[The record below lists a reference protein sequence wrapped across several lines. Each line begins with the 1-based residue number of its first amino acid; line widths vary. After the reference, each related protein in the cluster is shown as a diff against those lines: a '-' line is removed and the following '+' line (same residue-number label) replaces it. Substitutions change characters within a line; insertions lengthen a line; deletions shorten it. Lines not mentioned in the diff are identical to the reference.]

1 MHVLLVESDNAKRG
15 TKTASL
21 QSNAFHIYTIK
32 SFDYGRVTQANVNA
46 LRSVIDELKPSLAI
60 IPSFKAF
67 KDGLGILA
75 KSALLACR
83 PIGSIIMYGPT
94 GSKRFKP
101 SVLLAAPKRNQKSSK
116 RRVADGFESQRI
128 ILLGDIFS

>member
-1 MHVLLVESDNAKRG
+1 MVESDNARREM
-15 TKTASL
+15 KTPL
-21 QSNAFHIYTIK
+21 QSNAFHVYTIK
-32 SFDYGRVTQANVNA
+32 NFDYKGVTQANVNA

-60 IPSFKAF
+60 IPSFKVF
-67 KDGLGILA
+67 KGGLGILA

-94 GSKRFKP
+94 TGYKKKFKP
-101 SVLLAAPKRNQKSSK
+101 SVLSVATKRNQKSNK
-116 RRVADGFESQRI
+116 RHIADAFESQRI

>member
-1 MHVLLVESDNAKRG
+1 M
-15 TKTASL
+15 
-21 QSNAFHIYTIK
+21 
-32 SFDYGRVTQANVNA
+32 
-46 LRSVIDELKPSLAI
+46 DELKPSLAI

-94 GSKRFKP
+94 DSKIFKP
-101 SVLLAAPKRNQKSSK
+101 SVISSAPKRNQKSNK